1 MTPPDERTDQR
12 DGEDDRE
19 ESESEK
25 LDRNWDELLQELRVA
40 QTGVQILTGFLLTVP
55 FSSGFGD
62 LDRLQV
68 NAYLAVLCGSV
79 LTTGFVIAPVA
90 FHRVLFRRREKEWL
104 VTAANRTA
112 RIGLLLLAFTSSGVL
127 FLVFDV
133 VVSTVAAVVAFGVA
147 LTFFVV
153 LWGMVPLSAPKV
165 PEE

>member
-1 MTPPDERTDQR
+1 MADDE
-12 DGEDDRE
+12 DRQE
-19 ESESEK
+19 R
-25 LDRNWDELLQELRVA
+25 LNRNWDELLQELRVA

-55 FSSGFGD
+55 FSSRFGD

-68 NAYLAVLCGSV
+68 NAYLAILCGSV